1 MGDGMSS
8 RTPDGGYMPTF
19 ASNFML
25 DGFAFSEEYGEGP
38 LVNNKNTTTS
48 RTTGMA
54 PAARSES
61 GMAKLPDGIVTAEEE
76 SRDEMGWDV
85 FAGGPNSDVGD
96 LSELVK
102 TANHI
107 TDLSWLEVVE
117 QDPDRLPHHHN
128 DAVIQGLVDAWGT
141 RTRTDGVGL
150 VPNVVVP
157 PQPRSP
163 VALLPGDQYREVVAS
178 AMRKSA
184 FGAPFENI
192 VAGVAAHLGEAMA
205 HVHTDPRLQKLAH
218 ALRSV
223 KAEHGVVGRVYVRD
237 SAFPGLLTGKWDKEI
252 KKRCASACY
261 WLTKPGS
268 KLAAYQ
274 NYLGK
279 KVVTEIPWSEALAH
293 YRPTLE
299 ASGRK
304 LASGDP
310 RRALLAA
317 LAAEPA
323 KVAHETAHTYNLAP
337 ADQVSIKE
345 AWQVFASAPAPI
357 REVVSKPAQGL
368 TQEQA
373 AGHFARWVRA
383 GLLPVKTARHIL
395 ASGHTPDY
403 KVGYGAWVI
412 ESGRKA
418 ASYDG
423 TGVGKKIPM
432 HLATQTAEWA
442 KQESLR
448 VASVMADRAYRSA
461 RAKVSTLFQGWV
473 RLGAINPKV
482 ASALLAS
489 KASNEDLLILG
500 TTLAERIPPKAKYA
514 GEGVG
519 VKTPVRATQDGSRA
533 VLEQAEMDRALE
545 ARARLASHQKVASAF
560 KKWTSAGLITQ
571 EQASAILS
579 TKAPADELIRAGA
592 RLAASPKKASYH
604 GVGEG
609 ASVHV
614 SHPETFSVAD
624 TRPVIRYI
632 QAAMNEG
639 AAGDNLDV
647 LLASKFSQDYL
658 KKAEAPLVQIRRKHE
673 GLAGHLYVDASAY
686 ASPTGTSGCDKG
698 AAKHRANQIKA
709 VLQMDRC
716 GSCSQNTEGNCQ
728 KYGKV
733 LVASAPVRDPE
744 KYQREAIR
752 LANADDSERTAS
764 MFANYNPEEFDLQ
777 NDSLDSFDYSNIP
790 GNEPIAGIVFGGMI
804 IPEE

>member
-1 MGDGMSS
+1 MSS

-25 DGFAFSEEYGEGP
+25 DGFSFSEEYGEGA
-38 LVNNKNTTTS
+38 LTNRKDTTTS
-48 RTTGMA
+48 RTTGA
-54 PAARSES
+54 PAAPRSES
-61 GMAKLPDGIVTAEEE
+61 GMAKLPDGIVTADEE
-76 SRDEMGWDV
+76 SSDEMGWDV
-85 FAGGPNSDVGD
+85 FAGGANSDVGD

-102 TANHI
+102 TANQI

-128 DAVIQGLVDAWGT
+128 DAVLQGLVDAWST
-141 RTRTDGVGL
+141 RSRTDGVDI

-192 VAGVAAHLGEAMA
+192 VVGIAAHLGEAMA

-252 KKRCASACY
+252 KKRCASARY

-304 LASGDP
+304 VASGDP
-310 RRALLAA
+310 RRALIAA
-317 LAAEPA
+317 MASEPTR
-323 KVAHETAHTYNLAP
+323 VTRETAYTSHLAP
-337 ADQVSIKE
+337 ADRVSIEE
-345 AWQVFASAPAPI
+345 AWRVFASAPAPT
-357 REVVSKPAQGL
+357 REVVAKPAQGL

-373 AGHFARWVRA
+373 VGHFARWVRA
-383 GLLPVKTARHIL
+383 GLLPVKTARRIL
-395 ASGHTPDY
+395 ASGHPPQY
-403 KVGYGAWVI
+403 KVEYGAWVI
-412 ESGRKA
+412 KGGRKA
-418 ASYDG
+418 DTYVG
-423 TGVGKKIPM
+423 TGVGVKPLDPK
-432 HLATQTAEWA
+432 AVRNSDWA
-442 KQESLR
+442 KQEEARIASLAQAHAQR
-448 VASVMADRAYRSA
+448 VADHRAAEADRVLAHMASLSQKSSYQGDGVGASVYSGSIQKLGSGEVTVPREKALSVV
-461 RAKVSTLFQGWV
+461 KGWV
-473 RLGAINPKV
+473 KAGTLTRDQAAEILSKKASGAETLLMGSALILSAKKV
-482 ASALLAS
+482 AY
-489 KASNEDLLILG
+489 EG
-500 TTLAERIPPKAKYA
+500 Q
-514 GEGVG
+514 GVG
-519 VKTPVRATQDGSRA
+519 VKAP
-533 VLEQAEMDRALE
+533 E
-545 ARARLASHQKVASAF
+545 ARMA
-560 KKWTSAGLITQ
+560 
-571 EQASAILS
+571 
-579 TKAPADELIRAGA
+579 APAPKPSDPRVSQVLRYA
-592 RLAASPKKASYH
+592 R
-604 GVGEG
+604 
-609 ASVHV
+609 
-614 SHPETFSVAD
+614 T
-624 TRPVIRYI
+624 
-632 QAAMNEG
+632 QMNEG
-639 AAGDNLDV
+639 VTGNDLDARMV
-647 LLASKFSQDYL
+647 SKFSQEYL
-658 KKAEAPLVQIRRKHE
+658 KSAGEQLVQLRRKHE

-686 ASPTGTSGCDKG
+686 ATPTGTSGCDKG
-698 AAKHRANQIKA
+698 AAIHRASPIRS

-716 GSCSQNTEGNCQ
+716 GSCSQNSGGACQ
-728 KYGKV
+728 KYKKS
-733 LVASAPVRDPE
+733 LVTAAPVKDPA
-744 KYQREAIR
+744 KYQRETIR

-777 NDSLDSFDYSNIP
+777 NDSLDSFDYSNLP
-790 GNEPIAGIVFGGMI
+790 GNEDLAEVSFGGML